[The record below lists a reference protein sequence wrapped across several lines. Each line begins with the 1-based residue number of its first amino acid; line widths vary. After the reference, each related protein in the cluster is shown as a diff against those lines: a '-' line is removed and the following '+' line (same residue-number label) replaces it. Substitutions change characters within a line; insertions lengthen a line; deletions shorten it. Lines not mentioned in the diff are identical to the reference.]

1 MDPHNIL
8 LIDVVDVQHLHGADQ
23 RLDGGD
29 DVLKHQAGEA
39 LPVGLAVPAAV
50 DDSHLFDESA
60 LPALPR
66 PWVNETRETEALES
80 GGG

>member
-1 MDPHNIL
+1 MLRNETAPHSIL
-8 LIDVVDVQHLHGADQ
+8 LIEVVNVQRLHGADQ

-39 LPVGLAVPAAV
+39 LPVGLAVPGAM

-60 LPALPR
+60 LPTLPR
-66 PWVNETRETEALES
+66 PWMNESRETEA
-80 GGG
+80 